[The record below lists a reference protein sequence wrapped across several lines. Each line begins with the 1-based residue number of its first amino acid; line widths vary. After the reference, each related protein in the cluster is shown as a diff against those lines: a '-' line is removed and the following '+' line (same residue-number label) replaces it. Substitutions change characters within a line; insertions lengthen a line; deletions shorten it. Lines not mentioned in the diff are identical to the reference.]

1 MTAGERCQPICGRGR
16 VEADG
21 SRARES
27 QHLLRAEERRGTE
40 LQPLPGVSR
49 GAPTRDTRHSAVGP
63 TQGVYILMVMR
74 CLLRGQDAGTQVC
87 PSISGYSP
95 PVCALHKGARLTGN
109 WELNPVLALLLK
121 PFPGERGKRCTCQFG
136 HMPMGGVCPRGVPIL
151 KSSTQRECPF
161 ETA

>member
-21 SRARES
+21 SRAREP

-74 CLLRGQDAGTQVC
+74 CLLRGQDAGTRVC

-109 WELNPVLALLLK
+109 WELNPVLALSSSLSLEK
-121 PFPGERGKRCTCQFG
+121 EANDVPASLATCPWVASAPEG
-136 HMPMGGVCPRGVPIL
+136 YL
-151 KSSTQRECPF
+151 S
-161 ETA
+161 